1 MYLLV
6 LFCIGV
12 TAGVCNE
19 LQELEKALGK
29 METAGYSPGSPFP
42 EDRALQEG
50 DLDSQVVYECVCVLC
65 VCCVCV
71 CVLCVCVCAEV
82 GKIYENVLM
91 FGDFLLRMPE
101 MTKKV

>member
-1 MYLLV
+1 MCV
-6 LFCIGV
+6 CV
-12 TAGVCNE
+12 CVCNE

-50 DLDSQVVYECVCVLC
+50 YLDSQVVYECV
-65 VCCVCV
+65 
-71 CVLCVCVCAEV
+71 CVCVCAEV